1 MIRKAILSGQN
12 PKTFNP
18 YLWLNLDYSM
28 SVLALFF
35 FSIEVELTYNIV

>member
-1 MIRKAILSGQN
+1 MIRKAILSRQN

-28 SVLALFF
+28 SVLAHF
-35 FSIEVELTYNIV
+35 FSIEVELTYNII